1 MIITEKKAYESYING
16 NTVLAP
22 EPEISQNERHKE
34 KYSKK
39 RIKKDKKI
47 SSGKLKLLRN
57 IGFTFLI
64 GVTLIGR
71 YSMIYGM
78 QRELNA
84 IGVEINTINKENE
97 NLRVELVKFNN
108 LQYIEDVATK
118 KLNMISPTKSNI
130 MYCNLKNEMVK
141 APEKQLDS
149 QKDEGVIK
157 KIFSKLF

>member
-1 MIITEKKAYESYING
+1 MIITEKKAYESYISG

-22 EPEISQNERHKE
+22 EPEVSQNEGHKE
-34 KYSKK
+34 KHSKK
-39 RIKKDKKI
+39 GIKKNKKI
-47 SSGKLKLLRN
+47 SNEKLKTIRN
-57 IGFTFLI
+57 IGIAFVI

-84 IGVEINTINKENE
+84 MDVQINTINKDNE

-118 KLNMISPTKSNI
+118 KLNMVSPTKSNI

-141 APEKQLDS
+141 APEKQLET
-149 QKDEGVIK
+149 QKDEGLMK

>member
-1 MIITEKKAYESYING
+1 MIIPEKKSYHSYING

-34 KYSKK
+34 KHSKK
-39 RIKKDKKI
+39 GINKGKKI
-47 SSGKLKLLRN
+47 SSGKLKALRN
-57 IGFTFLI
+57 IGVTFII

-71 YSMIYGM
+71 YSMIYGI
-78 QRELNA
+78 QRDLNA
-84 IGVEINTINKENE
+84 IGLEINSINKENE

-118 KLNMISPTKSNI
+118 KLNMVSPTKSNI
-130 MYCNLKNEMVK
+130 MYCNLENEIVK
-141 APEKQLDS
+141 APEKQLDT
-149 QKDEGVIK
+149 QKDEGLIK

>member
-22 EPEISQNERHKE
+22 EPEISQNGGHKE
-34 KYSKK
+34 KNSKK
-39 RIKKDKKI
+39 GIKKDKKVP
-47 SSGKLKLLRN
+47 SGKLKSLRN
-57 IGFTFLI
+57 IGVTFII

-84 IGVEINTINKENE
+84 IGLEINTINKENE

-118 KLNMISPTKSNI
+118 KLNMVSPTKSNI

-141 APEKQLDS
+141 ASEKQLDV
-149 QKDEGVIK
+149 QKDEGLIK
-157 KIFSKLF
+157 NFFSKLF

>member
-22 EPEISQNERHKE
+22 EPEISQNEGHKE
-34 KYSKK
+34 NNNKK
-39 RIKKDKKI
+39 GTKKDKKI
-47 SSGKLKLLRN
+47 SSGKLKALRN
-57 IGFTFLI
+57 IGVTFII

-84 IGVEINTINKENE
+84 IGLEINTINKENE

-118 KLNMISPTKSNI
+118 KLNMVSPTKSNI

-141 APEKQLDS
+141 ASQKQLDT
-149 QKDEGVIK
+149 QKDEGFIK
-157 KIFSKLF
+157 NFFSKLF